1 MIHAPPCCVCG
12 STVGVDP
19 EDEGTLATWA
29 AQELIPC
36 QLLSR
41 SIGRPCY
48 ICARCTREAVTQ
60 YAILNQEILKRK
72 KGKR

>member
-12 STVGVDP
+12 STVGVAPD
-19 EDEGTLATWA
+19 DAGTLSTWA
-29 AQELIPC
+29 KEELIPC

-48 ICARCTREAVTQ
+48 ICAPCTREAVEQ
-60 YAILNQEILKRK
+60 YATLNREILNRKRK
-72 KGKR
+72 A